1 MMPPTRRNSK
11 STIKNL
17 KRRLVEALQ
26 VITGEGVLSGS
37 GHLSARIPGTETFLI
52 NPRFAGVLANTKD
65 ICAVDFTGKRIAGK
79 GPIPSETPIHAAV
92 YRQRRDIQSV
102 LHCHARYSILVG
114 LLDVGLIPFNR
125 EARLFA
131 DGVPVFP
138 ESRGINDFELAA
150 RMTEALGTHYAVFL
164 RGHGMVVA
172 GPGIEG
178 TCISAIQ
185 LERACQDQ
193 LLIMSLT
200 EVKPLADAKRGRV
213 NARLENPYRA
223 WPFLLYKHKVR
234 SKTRIRAEIRSLK
247 EGEHY

>member
-11 STIKNL
+11 STIEHL

-26 VITGEGVLSGS
+26 VVTGEGVLSGS

-52 NPRFAGVLANTKD
+52 NPRFAGVLANPKD
-65 ICAVDFTGKRIAGK
+65 ICTVDFAGKRVAGK
-79 GPIPSETPIHAAV
+79 GPIPSETPIHAAM
-92 YRQRRDIQSV
+92 YRRRPDIASV

-114 LLDVGLIPFNR
+114 LLDAGLIPFNR

-138 ESRGINDFELAA
+138 ESRGINEFDLAG
-150 RMTEALGTHYAVFL
+150 RLVDALGSHYAIFL
-164 RGHGMVVA
+164 RGHGTVIA
-172 GPGIEG
+172 GPGVEG

-193 LLIMSLT
+193 LLMMGIT
-200 EVKPLADAKRGRV
+200 ELRPLVDAKRGRV
-213 NARLENPYRA
+213 HARLENPYRA
-223 WPFLLYKHKVR
+223 WPFLLYKHKVK
-234 SKTRIRAEIRSLK
+234 SKARIRAEIRALK